1 MDSHSVQVPAALIA
15 GVAALITDGVSAVV
29 TLKARAARAKVERKL
44 TVLRESLDN
53 KAMSA
58 AEDVAYAL
66 MRDSEWHLRSC
77 SVIKLHLGAFP
88 GR

>member
-44 TVLRESLDN
+44 TVLRESLD